1 MGSNTCG
8 MSIVKIILIV
18 IFLPYSLIIVFLVL
32 MLNYGRD
39 SLEEKLYG
47 IDQNEVERITKKY

>member
-1 MGSNTCG
+1 